1 MNKSFSG
8 PMTSGAVMSEAPD
21 YYRQNERYLLNIIKT
36 QLGITEEDME
46 SPNAVKAKVREA
58 NIDKVLDSNSSN

>member
-8 PMTSGAVMSEAPD
+8 GMMSEDMSEAPN

-36 QLGITEEDME
+36 QLGITDEDME
-46 SPNAVKAKVREA
+46 SPSIVKAKVRDA
-58 NIDKVLDSNSSN
+58 NIDKVLEN